1 MTNRRLISSR
11 SRLRACSPWA
21 VANGTSPVH
30 GGGRWD
36 ESRGIPI
43 QAKAKSLFVIPI
55 LICETHRR
63 WHYKILD
70 KIEKARPLNPT
81 VESDHLSGF
90 IPTQL
95 PAFDVSTLNDL
106 FNNDESEAKD
116 HPFFLDNA
124 DHYSY
129 ATKDGLLRIVSLIC
143 DHAAYFLQIPLEA

>member
-1 MTNRRLISSR
+1 MTNRRLVSSR
-11 SRLRACSPWA
+11 SRLRACSLWA

-30 GGGRWD
+30 GGGKCD

-43 QAKAKSLFVIPI
+43 EANAKSLFVIQI
-55 LICETHRR
+55 LICETYRR

-70 KIEKARPLNPT
+70 NIEKARPLNPT

-90 IPTQL
+90 IATQL

-106 FNNDESEAKD
+106 FNYDESEAKD
-116 HPFFLDNA
+116 HSFFLDNA

-129 ATKDGLLRIVSLIC
+129 ATKDRLLRIVSLIC
-143 DHAAYFLQIPLEA
+143 EHPAYFLRTPLDS